1 MTLQILADTTHYVHS
16 WDPFMVQFSE
26 KWGIRFYGFA
36 YVLGFFAA
44 FLILRWF
51 SRRGY
56 SEMPEEKVADFITFA
71 AIVGVM
77 LGGRLG
83 YMLFYDWDNFMRNP
97 TIFFNFLGGGMASHG
112 GILGLVIFTWFYAK
126 RTKLSWAGI
135 GDNLV
140 VVAPLGLMFGRLA
153 NFVNGELYGRVSQV
167 KWAMKFP
174 SELRHQDEGQSPM
187 FSAARVVEIAN
198 HVGTVDSE
206 VGRKSQEILTNETIP
221 LGEARYLITKIL
233 IGASEKSQAVRDVL
247 GEFLNPRHPSQ
258 LYQAAG
264 EGLLLF
270 LILFLV
276 RIRFKN
282 LYHGILTG
290 LFFIL
295 YAIARIV
302 AENFREPD
310 APLVGSMTKGQF
322 LSTFMIAIGAAF
334 IIWAMKT
341 KRTNKVLVKNSK

>member
-1 MTLQILADTTHYVHS
+1 MTSLIIADIAHHVHS
-16 WDPFMVQFSE
+16 WDPFLIQFSE
-26 KWGIRFYGFA
+26 KWGIRWYGFA
-36 YVLGFFAA
+36 YVLGFFAG
-44 FLILRWF
+44 FLILRFF
-51 SRRGY
+51 SRKGY
-56 SEMPEEKVADFITFA
+56 SEMPESKVADFITFA

-83 YMLFYDWDNFMRNP
+83 YMLFYDWDNFIKNP
-97 TIFFNFLGGGMASHG
+97 GIFFNFLGGGMASHG

-126 RTKLSWAGI
+126 RNKLSWTGI

-153 NFVNGELYGRVSQV
+153 NFVNGELYGRIAQV

-174 SELRHQDEGQSPM
+174 SELRHQD
-187 FSAARVVEIAN
+187 
-198 HVGTVDSE
+198 
-206 VGRKSQEILTNETIP
+206 
-221 LGEARYLITKIL
+221 
-233 IGASEKSQAVRDVL
+233 
-247 GEFLNPRHPSQ
+247 RHPSQ

-264 EGLLLF
+264 EGLVLF
-270 LILFLV
+270 LILFIV

-302 AENFREPD
+302 AENYREPD

-341 KRTNKVLVKNSK
+341 KRTNKTLVNGSK